1 MTQRTEAVYSDGVLK
16 PERELGLQDRQR
28 VRLTVE
34 TIDDVASD
42 RAAALARLRAG
53 IARMQF
59 YSKGPL
65 PTRAELHDRS

>member
-1 MTQRTEAVYSDGVLK
+1 MTQSTEAVYIDGVLK
-16 PERELGLQDRQR
+16 PERELGLRERQR

-34 TIDDVASD
+34 TIDDVSSD

-65 PTRAELHDRS
+65 PTRAELHDRP

>member
-16 PERELGLQDRQR
+16 PERELGLRDRQR

-34 TIDDVASD
+34 TIDDIAGD
-42 RAAALARLRAG
+42 RDAALARLRAG

>member
-1 MTQRTEAVYSDGVLK
+1 MTQNIEAVYCDGVLK
-16 PERELGLQDRQR
+16 PERELGLRERQR

-34 TIDDVASD
+34 TLDDVASD
-42 RAAALARLRAG
+42 RSAAVARLRAG

>member
-65 PTRAELHDRS
+65 PMRAELHDRS

>member
-1 MTQRTEAVYSDGVLK
+1 MTHRIEAVYSDGVLK
-16 PERELGLQDRQR
+16 PECELGLRDRQR

-42 RAAALARLRAG
+42 REAALARVRAG

>member
-1 MTQRTEAVYSDGVLK
+1 MTQSTEAVYIDGVLK
-16 PERELGLQDRQR
+16 PERELGLRERQR

-34 TIDDVASD
+34 TIDGVASD

>member
-1 MTQRTEAVYSDGVLK
+1 MTQSTEAVYSGGVLK
-16 PERELGLQDRQR
+16 PERELGLRERQR

-34 TIDDVASD
+34 TIDDVAGN
-42 RAAALARLRAG
+42 RAIALGCLRAG